1 MDTNTQS
8 QNSSKKILV
17 VEDELYLRE
26 LYLDI
31 LKGEGYQVTDAA
43 DGEKAYEEITKGG
56 YDLVLLDIMLPK
68 MDGLT
73 ILKKIKDAPSSNPNK
88 GIVMLTN
95 LGHDSAI
102 SQAISLGARGYM
114 IKSDYTPEELLK
126 EVQHYLTE
134 NVQPSPVSNP

>member
-1 MDTNTQS
+1 
-8 QNSSKKILV
+8 
-17 VEDELYLRE
+17 